1 MEAHSKAARMTYA
14 RIIGFFAALMV
25 VQPGLA
31 FTRNTELVD
40 VPRLC
45 ERFAVK
51 FSRVTYSGPVQLGRF
66 EAVTGRSASLSS
78 GRCFFVTEMTFDVEG
93 YLLYLAESQGK
104 DPEQYI
110 KRISEERRYEDV
122 IDAMER
128 QLERRLLGK
137 WLPRNVTLI
146 YYYTSESSGYPN
158 FVFRFDGESF

>member
-1 MEAHSKAARMTYA
+1 LVGKAKQDTGTGPLYSTRGSKCCVYSMK
-14 RIIGFFAALMV
+14 
-25 VQPGLA
+25 
-31 FTRNTELVD
+31 
-40 VPRLC
+40 PR
-45 ERFAVK
+45 
-51 FSRVTYSGPVQLGRF
+51 
-66 EAVTGRSASLSS
+66 
-78 GRCFFVTEMTFDVEG
+78 
-93 YLLYLAESQGK
+93 SQGK